1 MQKKSFPILIIF
13 IVLILVFTGCN
24 KEVAGETTY
33 ISLMSVPTDA
43 TIPTGLRLDS
53 ILSIT
58 NEDPETPDALPT
70 TVQLGVFGFTD
81 KNGEVEYYVY
91 GKKQTVVNDQ
101 VHLADQGFYAVDF
114 SRKDKLV
121 SLALKSLESPISKID
136 PGIGIPT
143 NYNGELPLA
152 FYTPTGQ
159 PGVYKFTDATGN
171 TMLRVYATFSG
182 NNGNFFPASED
193 GNMIPGS
200 LPVDKT
206 IEEMLKSDGSNAAS
220 RILTT
225 PINCKNIKI
234 SYEV

>member
-1 MQKKSFPILIIF
+1 MPKKSIPILIIF

-24 KEVAGETTY
+24 KKVAGQTTF
-33 ISLMSVPTDA
+33 ISLMSVPTEA
-43 TIPTGLRLDS
+43 TIPNGLRLDS

-58 NEDPETPDALPT
+58 NEDPETPDTLPPA
-70 TVQLGVFGFTD
+70 VQLGVFGFTD

-101 VHLADQGFYAVDF
+101 AHLEEQGFYAVDF
-114 SRKDKLV
+114 SRKDGLI
-121 SLALKSLESPISKID
+121 SLSLKNLESPISKLNL
-136 PGIGIPT
+136 GIGVPT
-143 NYNGELPLA
+143 NYDGELPLA
-152 FYTPTGQ
+152 FYSPTGQ
-159 PGVYKFTDATGN
+159 PGVYSFTDAKGN
-171 TMLRVYATFSG
+171 TILRVYATFLG

-193 GNMIPGS
+193 GTMIPGS
-200 LPVDKT
+200 LPVENA

-234 SYEV
+234 SYGV